1 MEVNYQHFSGTKPI
15 ICPIDPFNLLSIVI
29 LSTGGRQIV
38 LVRRGS
44 APWIPAQKEGLLT
57 STVYVLYCAIGQSS
71 THHIHIIFDTQET
84 TSRKECVVKSL
95 PSCLPCSENIIH
107 TYSTNLPDQSAQGR
121 SVVCGGAR

>member
-29 LSTGGRQIV
+29 LSAGGRQIV

-44 APWIPAQKEGLLT
+44 APWIPAQKESLLT

-84 TSRKECVVKSL
+84 TSRKECRKVTALVSSL
-95 PSCLPCSENIIH
+95 
-107 TYSTNLPDQSAQGR
+107 Q
-121 SVVCGGAR
+121 